1 MEIRIF
7 SDVLC
12 TWCYGEEK
20 VLRAVD
26 YVYGDAI
33 RFKNIMGGM
42 IADYHDILP
51 MNMKDNDSN
60 EEANKILRTIW
71 VSGSTIHK
79 MPVMREEPKLLS
91 RQKPSGYYF
100 DVLFIAARL
109 TDENKANH
117 FLREFRFATILYG
130 KNTLDEK
137 VAASIAKSVGIDE
150 DEYLNNIEM
159 AKEVFLEDRIWAFD
173 LRMTTFPNF
182 MYVDDN
188 RREYVLKGYKT
199 FKELSAF
206 IDRFGSFKKRKIYL
220 SEDQIL
226 NFIKRY
232 KKVFLPE
239 LVEVF
244 ENEEEIKLILENLK
258 LKEIV
263 NINPIG
269 TGEEIVLK

>member
-20 VLRAVD
+20 VLRAID
-26 YVYGDAI
+26 YIYGGAI
-33 RFKNIMGGM
+33 KFKNIMGGM

-51 MNMKDNDSN
+51 MNMKDKDSN

-79 MPVMREEPKLLS
+79 MPVMKDEPKLLS
-91 RQKPSGYYF
+91 REKPSGYYF
-100 DVLFIAARL
+100 DVLFVAARL
-109 TDENKANH
+109 TDEKKAND

-130 KNTLDEK
+130 KNTLDER

-150 DEYLNNIEM
+150 DEYLGNIEL
-159 AKEVFLEDRIWAFD
+159 AKEVFLEDRVWAFD

-182 MYVDDN
+182 MYIDDN
-188 RREYVLKGYKT
+188 RKEYVLKGYKN
-199 FKELSAF
+199 FKQLSEF
-206 IDRFGSFKKRKIYL
+206 IDRFGTFEKKKIFL
-220 SEDQIL
+220 NEDEVL
-226 NFIKRY
+226 NFIKHY

-244 ENEEEIKLILENLK
+244 ENEEEIKLILENLQK
-258 LKEIV
+258 RDVIQ
-263 NINPIG
+263 INPVG
-269 TGEEIVLK
+269 TGEEILLK